1 MPENPCTHRQNT
13 PKVLY
18 ETVAFRYSDE
28 GNATLV
34 GEAEIMIET
43 FGDAAD
49 SNVNLYAVRV
59 DILSAFATTGCD
71 EYERVMADPALRHA
85 IERSRWCIISTRRRS
100 RWGCRGWGRSGEGTC
115 FENIFRFG
123 IFEEI
128 SAILESIPK
137 ASRKKSSLKIPESLV
152 YETMD
157 GKPVYRKGYKSVLT
171 GDRNPEKGRYHR

>member
-43 FGDAAD
+43 FGDTAD

-85 IERSRWCIISTRRRS
+85 IEKV
-100 RWGCRGWGRSGEGTC
+100 
-115 FENIFRFG
+115 
-123 IFEEI
+123 
-128 SAILESIPK
+128 A
-137 ASRKKSSLKIPESLV
+137 LV
-152 YETMD
+152 YYFHPPQE
-157 GKPVYRKGYKSVLT
+157 PVGLPGLGT
-171 GDRNPEKGRYHR
+171 EW